1 MSYVAERRLE
11 EKERR
16 RLEILDA
23 AEAVAAVVGIEAMTM
38 DQVARKAR
46 LSRALVYVY
55 FHDKSDL
62 LIAISMRA
70 LEQLAERFSAVIA
83 EPISGRA
90 QAEACGR
97 AYVTFAKEF
106 PVRFDVLA
114 HFEAHS
120 PSGELDPANEQFL
133 STGERS
139 QSMLTAAIITGMR
152 DGSIR
157 KEIGDPVLLG
167 FTLWGLMH
175 GVIQLTVRK
184 IGGLQRAGISAEQ
197 LIEQAF
203 RFAIDAMSPDSRSA
217 GQPSADLRSGP

>member
-1 MSYVAERRLE
+1 
-11 EKERR
+11 
-16 RLEILDA
+16 
-23 AEAVAAVVGIEAMTM
+23 M

-62 LIAISMRA
+62 LIAISIRA

-83 EPISGRA
+83 QPISGRA

-120 PSGELDPANEQFL
+120 PSGELDPAYEQFL
-133 STGERS
+133 SIGERP
-139 QSMLTAAIITGMR
+139 QSMLTVAIVTGIR

-175 GVIQLTVRK
+175 GIIQLTVRK

-203 RFAIDAMSPDSRSA
+203 RFAIDAMSPDSPA
-217 GQPSADLRSGP
+217 TA

>member
-1 MSYVAERRLE
+1 MSYLAERRLE

-16 RLEILDA
+16 RIEILDA

-55 FHDKSDL
+55 FHDKADL
-62 LIAISMRA
+62 LVAISIRA
-70 LEQLAERFSAVIA
+70 LEQLSERFNDIVSR
-83 EPISGRA
+83 PITGNA
-90 QAEACGR
+90 QVEACGR
-97 AYVTFAKEF
+97 AYVTFAKEY

-120 PSGELDPANEQFL
+120 PSGELDPTYEQFL
-133 STGERS
+133 STGERP
-139 QSMLTAAIITGMR
+139 QRMLTAAITAGIE

-175 GVIQLTVRK
+175 GIIQLTAHK
-184 IGGLQRAGISAEQ
+184 IGGLQRAGITAEQ

-203 RFAIDAMSPDSRSA
+203 RFAIDAMSPIATDSRS
-217 GQPSADLRSGP
+217 S

>member
-1 MSYVAERRLE
+1 MNQLAERRLE
-11 EKERR
+11 ERERR

-62 LIAISMRA
+62 LIAVCMRA
-70 LEQLAERFSAVIA
+70 LHQLNERFAAITA
-83 EPISGRA
+83 GGLEGRK
-90 QAEACGR
+90 QVHECGR
-97 AYVTFAKEF
+97 AYVQFAREF
-106 PVRFDVLA
+106 PVRFEVLA

-120 PSGELDPANEQFL
+120 PGGDHDPAYEQL
-133 STGERS
+133 LQASDLPQAKLMQAISTG
-139 QSMLTAAIITGMR
+139 MA

-157 KEIGDPVLLG
+157 RELGSPTLIG

-175 GVIQLTVRK
+175 GILQLTLHK
-184 IGGLQRAGISAEQ
+184 SGSLQRCGISADQ
-197 LIEQAF
+197 LIEHAF
-203 RFAIDAMSPDSRSA
+203 HFALGAMAPA
-217 GQPSADLRSGP
+217 TVAAETL